1 MRTERILSIVLVM
14 MLLASAVSL
23 GITPAAAAQLP
34 YQKKIIGDADENNEL
49 TKEELVNA
57 ILPYMLEEGG
67 ACVLDDVGDAAYVYA
82 YWDGKPKTI
91 TDQYERSV
99 TFYRPSERIIATSL
113 VNVRTVV
120 QLGMAD
126 NLVGVFSSIVSSPN
140 KPQMLV
146 LTAYPELDKLS
157 ACSSGTGQENIEK
170 MVSLNPDV
178 IFGSFKYA
186 DTIQDVTSIPAVCI
200 KTPTHFE
207 EGGSLD
213 AFIVAGKALDK
224 EERSEELISYFNDKV
239 TEITDITSQIPDDEK
254 IKVYLINCCQGRGAI
269 TRTWGNYQPAEL
281 AGGINVAKNTVI
293 ESGSSYVT
301 KEQIIYWDPDVILVH
316 GSSKTPWLSID
327 HVLADE
333 DLQTAQVKAVINE
346 NINYTKGYYMGWDPA
361 TGTTEIFYMAKLFYP
376 DKFNDLDVEEE
387 CNEILENFYGVDGLW
402 THLLDNTNFY
412 SWK

>member
-1 MRTERILSIVLVM
+1 MRKILSMVLVM
-14 MLLASAVSL
+14 VLLASAVSL

-49 TKEELVNA
+49 TKAELSNA

-67 ACVLDDVGDAAYVYA
+67 AYVLDDVGDAAYVYA
-82 YWDGKPKTI
+82 YWSGQPKTI
-91 TDQYERSV
+91 TDQYGRSV
-99 TFYRPSERIIATSL
+99 TLYRPPERIIAASR
-113 VNVRTVV
+113 VYARTVV
-120 QLGMAD
+120 QLGMA
-126 NLVGVFSSIVSSPN
+126 NNIVGAYRVVSSTS
-140 KPQMLV
+140 KPLV
-146 LTAYPELDKLS
+146 LTAYPELGELPVV
-157 ACSSGTGQENIEK
+157 SSGTGQENIEK

-178 IFGSFKYA
+178 VFGSFKYA
-186 DTIQDVTSIPAVCI
+186 DTIYDVTGIPTVCI

-213 AFIVAGKALDK
+213 AYIVAGKAMDK
-224 EERSEELISYFNDKV
+224 EERAEELISYFNDKV